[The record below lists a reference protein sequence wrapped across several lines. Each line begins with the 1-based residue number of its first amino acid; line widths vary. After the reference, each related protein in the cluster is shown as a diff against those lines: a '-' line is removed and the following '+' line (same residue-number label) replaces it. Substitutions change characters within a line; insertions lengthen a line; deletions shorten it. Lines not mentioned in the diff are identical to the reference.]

1 MWPPALW
8 PGFARTVRSVQGTVA
23 TSAGLAFASSSS
35 SLETHSIAAWRSTT
49 PEGSVTGPDT
59 DAGALS
65 APQRASSDA
74 GASSSAVHGRRT
86 VPSRLGPGHAARSLQ
101 EQRARHHGNGRR
113 AGGYDVHQYFVLPA
127 PGEGRASQR
136 TDHHVGKAEHS
147 LA

>member
-1 MWPPALW
+1 MMSNRPAHKKSDT
-8 PGFARTVRSVQGTVA
+8 PA

-74 GASSSAVHGRRT
+74 GASSSVNLGSFALRDHVAATVSKSADSPDAPHGIDQ
-86 VPSRLGPGHAARSLQ
+86 PRSW
-101 EQRARHHGNGRR
+101 R
-113 AGGYDVHQYFVLPA
+113 
-127 PGEGRASQR
+127 
-136 TDHHVGKAEHS
+136 
-147 LA
+147 